1 MFDTFKFNLDS
12 IDPTVCFD
20 IYFETVCSS
29 LLLTHERH
37 IPNTTATTFLR
48 VLRLANVFR
57 KRLSFDKVET
67 KIFAKGKACLKSSIK
82 PPSYNSCNPMIIQ
95 SQCERLTL
103 SVEID
108 IREKMRKTW
117 WLVEKCN
124 GTQNGCTYRHQRW
137 HAYVKHLSHFFITYV
152 STSIK

>member
-29 LLLTHERH
+29 LLLTRERH

-48 VLRLANVFR
+48 VLRLVNVFR

-95 SQCERLTL
+95 SQCERFNTFGWNWYSWKNAKNLMTGG
-103 SVEID
+103 
-108 IREKMRKTW
+108 KMQRNPK
-117 WLVEKCN
+117 WLYIPTPEMTCL
-124 GTQNGCTYRHQRW
+124 C
-137 HAYVKHLSHFFITYV
+137 
-152 STSIK
+152 